1 MGFSESEKIKMLSLH
16 GVGNTVLER
25 LEQIGFS
32 SLEQLS
38 EQETEVV
45 TKQISEMMRSTCW
58 HNSPQAKGAIQA
70 IIELANNKS

>member
-1 MGFSESEKIKMLSLH
+1 MLSLH

-38 EQETEVV
+38 EQEPEVV

-70 IIELANNKS
+70 IIELAKNKS

>member
-1 MGFSESEKIKMLSLH
+1 MSFTESEKNKMLSLH
-16 GVGNTVLER
+16 GVGITVIER

-38 EQETEVV
+38 EQETETV
-45 TKQISEMMRSTCW
+45 TKQISQMMRSTCW

-70 IIELANNKS
+70 IISLAQNQS